1 METMNVRR
9 HPSPSFLERLLAL
22 HNVTSG
28 VGDTGNLSH
37 LAFCTRGRIG
47 GDIMTE
53 LVVVT
58 R

>member
-1 METMNVRR
+1 MESLIVRSWPR
-9 HPSPSFLERLLAL
+9 LLERLLAL

-28 VGDTGNLSH
+28 VDNGKNLSH
-37 LAFCTRGRIG
+37 LAFARERTDRRRYST
-47 GDIMTE
+47 D